1 MATETERA
9 NDRAKAQ
16 AHAQL
21 EGIKELVTDLL
32 NNDAAD
38 EYGQPASERIQEDAL
53 SVETRSDWGTPSR
66 EMEAVEY
73 QILLCWGGPAVRIV
87 GEIGDYGPDSAE
99 IEYQD
104 WMTPWTKLDIYGD
117 DAAAVL
123 NYAGQFYFN

>member
-1 MATETERA
+1 
-9 NDRAKAQ
+9 
-16 AHAQL
+16 
-21 EGIKELVTDLL
+21 L